1 MRYFQAVFILFLFS
15 LSGLSFSTASPQ
27 SRLDEIMARGVLK
40 VGTPGDYSPFSFR
53 DPKTGAFT
61 GLDIDQAQSLAK
73 ALGAR
78 LEIVETSWP
87 TLTQDFRDDKFD
99 IAMGGV
105 SITLERQKI
114 GLFSRPY
121 VEDGKAPIA
130 RCADKDKFR
139 TIAEIDK
146 PGVKVIANP
155 GGTNSIFVHDNIK
168 QAQIIPWK
176 DNKSIFDA
184 LAAGEGDVMI
194 TDGAETYYQQKQHP
208 GILCAVDVEKP
219 FNHIDKAYWI
229 QRDPYWAAFVDQWID
244 LSKRDGS
251 FDAIR
256 DKWLN

>member
-1 MRYFQAVFILFLFS
+1 MRYFHVVLILFLFS
-15 LSGLSFSTASPQ
+15 LSGLCSSAAEPQ
-27 SRLDEIMARGVLK
+27 SRLDQIIARGVLK
-40 VGTPGDYSPFSFR
+40 VGTPGDYSPFSFK
-53 DPKTGAFT
+53 DPKTGEFT
-61 GLDIDQAQSLAK
+61 GFDIDQAHSLAK
-73 ALGAR
+73 SLGVR

-87 TLTQDFRDDKFD
+87 TLTQDFRDDRFD

-114 GLFSRPY
+114 GLFSHPY
-121 VEDGKAPIA
+121 LEDGKAPIA
-130 RCADKDKFR
+130 RCADKDKYR

-155 GGTNSIFVHDNIK
+155 GGTNSVFVRDNIK
-168 QAQIIPWK
+168 QAQIIAWK

-194 TDGAETYYQQKQHP
+194 TDGAETHYQQKLRP
-208 GILCAVDVEKP
+208 GILCAVDVAKP
-219 FNHIDKAYWI
+219 FNHIEKAYWI

-244 LSKRDGS
+244 LSKQDGS

-256 DKWLN
+256 DKWIN